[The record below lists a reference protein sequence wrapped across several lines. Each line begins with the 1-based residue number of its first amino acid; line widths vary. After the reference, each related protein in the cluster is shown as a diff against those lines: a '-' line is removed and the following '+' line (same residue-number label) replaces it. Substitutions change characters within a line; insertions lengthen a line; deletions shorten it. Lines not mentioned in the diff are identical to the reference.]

1 MRPASPMVRR
11 KRDFFEWESQYLTD
25 DSAFMNFLENY
36 IPNFHETAVVHD
48 AWVDYLVN
56 EKGYGFDDI
65 NAVTMLPAYLT
76 ALYLNLENTREN
88 IIDKITQWK
97 NQFLE

>member
-1 MRPASPMVRR
+1 MRLSGWTLIFP
-11 KRDFFEWESQYLTD
+11 SQKSHSDRL
-25 DSAFMNFLENY
+25 
-36 IPNFHETAVVHD
+36 
-48 AWVDYLVN
+48 LVN

-76 ALYLNLENTREN
+76 ALYLNLENTGEN